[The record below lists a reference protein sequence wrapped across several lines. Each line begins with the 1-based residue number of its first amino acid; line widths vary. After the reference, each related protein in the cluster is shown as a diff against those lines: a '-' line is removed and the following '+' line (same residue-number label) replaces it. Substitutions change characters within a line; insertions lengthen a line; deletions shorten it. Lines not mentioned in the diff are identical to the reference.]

1 MNRSLP
7 DRTKS
12 FALDVIRLFGLLP
25 RNEVARVLG
34 RQVLR
39 SGTSVGA
46 HAREAFRSR
55 SNAELVSKLEVA
67 LQELDETMYWLELLV
82 HADIVPMEKVEPL
95 LSEANELIA
104 ILVASVRT
112 VKVKPSVVELT
123 VDANP
128 VHRSSSLVPRPVSW
142 TCSSFILHR
151 SSL

>member
-82 HADIVPMEKVEPL
+82 QADIVPMEKVEPL

-112 VKVKPSVVELT
+112 VKPSVVELT

-128 VHRSSSLVPRPVSW
+128 VHRSSSLVPRPVSL